1 MKARLIVSV
10 ILVAVAGVLLPQLCC
25 YQAQPFMEHY
35 ARAQL
40 GATDWIILIGGS
52 ILWSSLTLLSF
63 IFLIQAIKENPV
75 AAWIYVAVDVVVIV
89 LNLILI
95 PTILITSPVSIVVG
109 YSLTLIT
116 ALYLAGKRKQQHS

>member
-10 ILVAVAGVLLPQLCC
+10 ILVVVAGVLLPQLCR
-25 YQAQPFMEHY
+25 YQEQPFMEHY

-40 GATDWIILIGGS
+40 GATDWIIVIGGS

-75 AAWIYVAVDVVVIV
+75 AAWIYVAVDAVVIV
-89 LNLILI
+89 LNLILL
-95 PTILITSPVSIVVG
+95 PTILITSPVSIVMG

>member
-10 ILVAVAGVLLPQLCC
+10 ILVVVAGVLLPQLCH

-40 GATDWIILIGGS
+40 GATDWIIVIGGS

-75 AAWIYVAVDVVVIV
+75 AAWIYVAVDAVVIV

-95 PTILITSPVSIVVG
+95 PTILITSPVSIVMG
-109 YSLTLIT
+109 YSLTLII